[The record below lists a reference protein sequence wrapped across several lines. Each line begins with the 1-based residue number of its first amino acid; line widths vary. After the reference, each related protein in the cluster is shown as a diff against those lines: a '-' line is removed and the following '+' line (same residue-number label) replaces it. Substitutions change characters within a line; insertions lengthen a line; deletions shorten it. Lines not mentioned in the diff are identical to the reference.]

1 MTSFSHAPLDRRAL
15 IRKGG
20 LVLSFGAVIAA
31 CGDNRAGGTD
41 PGRLG
46 VAAPGPTLP
55 EAEVDD
61 GVLLRTAQSIEYTAL
76 AVYEAAADLGVLS
89 SGESALVARFVSDH
103 ERHAAD
109 LGTLIA
115 GAGAEEYTCPN
126 PFLMDRIVGP
136 VLAAIGDD
144 SDDLHRDVLNIA
156 HAFESLAGAS
166 YQALVSALEAK
177 PLRVAA
183 IRIGGEEH
191 RHAAALAA
199 AINPDNPISPVLVGE
214 VIEADDEGFLPPYA
228 IPSSFGRLTAID
240 LVVGKRN
247 AEGTRFATQL
257 QTPAA
262 NTFVYDY
269 ESC

>member
-1 MTSFSHAPLDRRAL
+1 MTSFSNAPLDRRAL
-15 IRKGG
+15 LRNGG
-20 LVLSFGAVIAA
+20 LMLSFGAVIAA
-31 CGDNRAGGTD
+31 CGNDRAGSTD

-61 GVLLRTAQSIEYTAL
+61 GVLLRTAQSIEHTAL
-76 AVYEAAADLGVLS
+76 AVYEAAADLGVFGS
-89 SGESALVARFVSDH
+89 DETALVARFVSDH

-109 LGTLIA
+109 LGTLIT
-115 GAGAEEYTCPN
+115 GAGAEEFTCPN
-126 PFLMDRIVGP
+126 PFLMDRIVDP

-156 HAFESLAGAS
+156 YAFESLAGAS
-166 YQALVSALEAK
+166 YQALVALIEGK
-177 PLRVAA
+177 PLRIAA
-183 IRIGGEEH
+183 MRIGGEEH
-191 RHAAALAA
+191 RHAAALAS
-199 AINPDNPISPVLVGE
+199 AINPDDPISPVLMGE
-214 VIEADDEGFLPPYA
+214 IAEANDEGFMLPYA
-228 IPSSFGRLTAID
+228 IPSTFGRLTGID

-262 NTFVYDY
+262 NTFVYHY